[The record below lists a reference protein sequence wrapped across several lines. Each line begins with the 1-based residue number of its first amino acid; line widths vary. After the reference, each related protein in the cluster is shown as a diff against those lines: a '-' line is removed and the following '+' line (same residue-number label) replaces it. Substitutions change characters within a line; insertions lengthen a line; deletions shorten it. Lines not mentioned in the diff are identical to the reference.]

1 MEWKIGSLLKDGFKT
16 WKEHWVLITG
26 ILLFSTVLP
35 MVPHGLQMAVSED
48 ALLTRF
54 ILFLIWCLFTIL
66 AEMGFTTILL
76 KASKNESYV
85 FSDFFSR
92 FDLFPSYFCA
102 YVLNVLA
109 IFVGILLVVIPGII
123 FALKFSMYRFF
134 VLEDSLDGI
143 EALKKSNQITYGH
156 KWHIL
161 GFFIV
166 ACLIN
171 LFGVLLLGIGWLFT
185 FPVTFLAWTH
195 LFFILTNRKEIA

>member
-48 ALLTRF
+48 ALISKF
-54 ILFLIWCLFTIL
+54 ILLLIWGLLIIL

-76 KASKNESYV
+76 KAVKGEPYV

-102 YVLNVLA
+102 YVLNALAVVLGF
-109 IFVGILLVVIPGII
+109 IFVIIPGII

-134 VLEDSLDGI
+134 VLEDSLEGV
-143 EALKKSNQITYGH
+143 EALRKSNQVTYGH
-156 KWHIL
+156 KWHLL

-171 LFGVLLLGIGWLFT
+171 FAGTLLLGIGWLFT
-185 FPVTFLAWTH
+185 APVTALAWTH